1 MILIFYL
8 SGDNIDLND
17 ANIDLNDATIDM
29 IDANFHL
36 NNAKD
41 LNTCVVYF
49 FYFFCLGIINAIVF
63 KYLRCV
69 SLT

>member
-1 MILIFYL
+1 MML
-8 SGDNIDLND
+8 
-17 ANIDLNDATIDM
+17 TIM
-29 IDANFHL
+29 CNNFNLIDANFHL

-41 LNTCVVYF
+41 TCVVCYV
-49 FYFFCLGIINAIVF
+49 YFFCLGIINAIVF